1 MGDGTKDNVK
11 DKFAKRFED
20 DDSDSAETRA
30 TGETDTTTAKDSDS
44 QTVKTAKTV
53 NIKSEWTNH
62 SVYLPDHLADD
73 LTSQYKRL
81 DWQLD
86 DEFDLDLQKT
96 RHYYPLIVALGLE
109 QLDKLESKEIKDKL
123 EVFNIK

>member
-1 MGDGTKDNVK
+1 MSDGTKDNVK

-20 DDSDSAETRA
+20 DDSDSPETRA
-30 TGETDTTTAKDSDS
+30 ADETDAMTAEDSNS
-44 QTVKTAKTV
+44 QTEKTVKKV
-53 NIKSEWTNH
+53 NIKNDWTNH
-62 SVYLPDHLADD
+62 SIYLPDHLADD

-86 DEFDLDLQKT
+86 DEFDLDFQKT

-109 QLDKLESKEIKDKL
+109 QLNKSESKEVKDKL
-123 EVFNIK
+123 EAFDIK